1 MERRNFRSGMMLF
14 SKNVVPQAA
23 FEFEAEVVVLNNSTT
38 IRPNYQ
44 AVIHSG
50 IIRQSAK
57 VVAMD

>member
-1 MERRNFRSGMMLF
+1 MMLF
-14 SKNVVPQAA
+14 SKSVVPQAA